1 MKENKST
8 IIGFVLMTLVFVGYM
23 FYANHQAQKQ
33 QEAQTAAQIEQLA
46 EQASKALDTTTEDA
60 VSGATKSEKKV
71 DNASKLVGDAEKVEE
86 VVVENDV
93 RQVRFS
99 TLGAQL

>member
-33 QEAQTAAQIEQLA
+33 QEAQMAAQVEQVA
-46 EQASKALDTTTEDA
+46 EQASQALDTP
-60 VSGATKSEKKV
+60 
-71 DNASKLVGDAEKVEE
+71 AEQKVESE
-86 VVVENDV
+86 IIQQRHAFFIIKRGGEN
-93 RQVRFS
+93 
-99 TLGAQL
+99 GASVKI